1 MNGED
6 GGIRDRIKNLEK
18 WQSIS
23 ELKIESNTSKIEG
36 MEKESKEYY
45 KEIRK
50 DYKESRKANERLED
64 MMSEQR
70 KQNNEILNTILKGN
84 QEAEKREHEYK
95 VIKWGDIMKII
106 VGSLATGGVGY
117 IVIEQILGKF

>member
-6 GGIRDRIKNLEK
+6 GGIRDRIKNLER
-18 WQSIS
+18 WQSVN
-23 ELKIESNTSKIEG
+23 ELKIENNANKLEG
-36 MEKESKEYY
+36 LEKESKEYY

-50 DYKESRKANERLED
+50 DYKESKRANQRLED

-70 KQNNEILNTILKGN
+70 AQNNEILKTILKGN

-95 VIKWGDIMKII
+95 VTKWRDIMKIVI
-106 VGSLATGGVGY
+106 GSLATGGVGY
-117 IVIEQILGKF
+117 IIIEQILTKF